1 MELQDVK
8 WNGQAREI
16 QAVASGEF
24 SAAEPG
30 PKGRRNDG
38 NGS

>member
-16 QAVASGEF
+16 QAVAGGEF
-24 SAAEPG
+24 SAAEARAEG
-30 PKGRRNDG
+30 
-38 NGS
+38 